1 MKREKSR
8 MVLIIHP
15 ASSCRYL
22 VDDFVIQYCQKLSKK
37 DFVMKLDHM
46 SRKRK
51 GKREFLNDKDTTN

>member
-1 MKREKSR
+1 